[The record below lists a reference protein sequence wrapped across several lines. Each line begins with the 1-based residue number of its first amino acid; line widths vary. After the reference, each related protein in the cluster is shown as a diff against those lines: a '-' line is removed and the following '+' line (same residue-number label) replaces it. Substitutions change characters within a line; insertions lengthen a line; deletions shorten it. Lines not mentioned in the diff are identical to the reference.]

1 MVYLFTSLFFCKMKA
16 TIFFFFSCVLVFFL
30 LTNCNSTGIIPK
42 TRVGTIVRKAD
53 LASAYVSGRI
63 IDIWLPEHYDGEK
76 EFGVLYMHDGQMLFD
91 STTTWN
97 KQAWDV
103 DEVAQRLM
111 DEGEVADF
119 IVVGV
124 WNNSS
129 ARHAE
134 YFPQRPF
141 EAMALQDQ
149 EWVIAQLQEAGRTK
163 DRFVPNSDAYL
174 KSLVQEVKPYIESN
188 FKVKTG
194 PEHTRIAGSSMGGLI
209 SWYALCEYPEVFGGA
224 ACISTHW
231 PGTFSLENNP
241 VPNAF
246 MAYLRQYLPSP
257 NTHKLYFDC
266 GDQTLDA
273 LYPAVQQRVDT
284 VMMDRGYAE
293 ENWKTFYFPGTDH
306 SEASWKARLDVPLK
320 FLFGFN

>member
-1 MVYLFTSLFFCKMKA
+1 MKQI
-16 TIFFFFSCVLVFFL
+16 TFFFLSCFWLFFL
-30 LTNCNSTGIIPK
+30 LISCNSEPILPITN
-42 TRVGTIVRKAD
+42 VGTVLRKSD
-53 LASAYVSGRI
+53 LPSAYVPERI
-63 IDIWLPEHYDGEK
+63 IEVWLPEHYDGEK

-103 DEVAQRLM
+103 DDVAQRLM
-111 DEGEVADF
+111 DEGVVSDF

-124 WNNSS
+124 WNGGAN
-129 ARHAE
+129 RHAE

-141 EAMALQDQ
+141 EAMPPQDQ

-174 KSLVQEVKPYIESN
+174 KSLVEEVKPYIESN
-188 FKVKTG
+188 FRVKTG

-241 VPNAF
+241 VPDAF
-246 MAYLRQYLPSP
+246 MSYLRTNLPDP

-273 LYPAVQQRVDT
+273 LYPVVQQRVDT
-284 VMMDRGYAE
+284 LMMDSGYAAG
-293 ENWKTFYFPGTDH
+293 NWKTAYFPGTDH